1 MMQKVV
7 KLKISKYIKR
17 ILLTTSICIVFESA
31 TQSQEADTMLLQYF
45 NKSISHISKDIF
57 DTLDLRYIIFELI
70 NNKIVANDHQ
80 DVINIFGKPIHTHHD
95 NDGSKFLIY
104 PLAYTK
110 SMKYG
115 SMLLILEIDSNQ
127 NIIKRSGTIY
137 FLETD

>member
-70 NNKIVANDHQ
+70 NNKM
-80 DVINIFGKPIHTHHD
+80 IN
-95 NDGSKFLIY
+95 
-104 PLAYTK
+104 
-110 SMKYG
+110 
-115 SMLLILEIDSNQ
+115 
-127 NIIKRSGTIY
+127 
-137 FLETD
+137 